1 MGTEARIPTLSG
13 HPSSF
18 NPLALISGLVFHKFI
33 RTFRPFVSLSGRQ
46 AGRQPGRTGALEDAG
61 TKTLRR
67 LVCGG
72 QPASSGTIPSALQ
85 Q

>member
-18 NPLALISGLVFHKFI
+18 NPLALISGLVFHKFF

-46 AGRQPGRTGALEDAG
+46 AVSL
-61 TKTLRR
+61 
-67 LVCGG
+67 GG
-72 QPASSGTIPSALQ
+72 PVR
-85 Q
+85 

>member
-1 MGTEARIPTLSG
+1 MFFFFFLCAAEGFTLGLLSFFLFLFMGTEARIPTLSG

-46 AGRQPGRTGALEDAG
+46 AGSL
-61 TKTLRR
+61 
-67 LVCGG
+67 GG
-72 QPASSGTIPSALQ
+72 PVR
-85 Q
+85 